1 MGESELFI
9 LKYHKEEFCFSW
21 NDDYEVV
28 NQNDDIIEIIL
39 MENLK
44 QRFFSYLLI
53 EDLIQND
60 NANDFTISITFYLK
74 YDTAV
79 VEFILYQNDDIIKEV
94 LLPAFSFRI
103 TK

>member
-39 MENLK
+39 MEN
-44 QRFFSYLLI
+44 
-53 EDLIQND
+53 
-60 NANDFTISITFYLK
+60 
-74 YDTAV
+74 
-79 VEFILYQNDDIIKEV
+79 
-94 LLPAFSFRI
+94 
-103 TK
+103 